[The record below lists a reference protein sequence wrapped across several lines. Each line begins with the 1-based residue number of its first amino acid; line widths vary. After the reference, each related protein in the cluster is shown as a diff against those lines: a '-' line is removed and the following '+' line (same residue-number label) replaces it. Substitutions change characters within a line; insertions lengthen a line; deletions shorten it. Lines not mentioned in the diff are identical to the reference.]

1 MSEAETPE
9 TLRDELCT
17 AWHRYID
24 MLVPLR
30 PALYSYCRRLA
41 GNVWDSEDLAQDTLL
56 RTFGQWGVSY
66 GEVRNPRAYLLR
78 AATNVWI
85 DTLRRRETEARAL
98 LEHPDRTGDQTANPE
113 VATEMRSAG

>member
-30 PALYSYCRRLA
+30 PALYGYCRRLT
-41 GNVWDSEDLAQDTLL
+41 GNVWDAEDLVQDTLL
-56 RTFGQWGVSY
+56 RAFGQWGVTY
-66 GEVRNPRAYLLR
+66 PEVRNPRAYLLR
-78 AATNVWI
+78 TATNVWI
-85 DTLRRRETEARAL
+85 DVLRRRETEARAF
-98 LEHPDRTGDQTANPE
+98 HVDRDA
-113 VATEMRSAG
+113 AGAPST